1 VPGDAIC
8 RRSPVPELGFACA
21 AAARARYGDGL
32 DDDGRGLD
40 AAATSAQRPQSHPVP
55 VQRGDRRRHYGQ
67 ADPGGDQPSHG
78 LPRTYP
84 LTVLRPVDGV
94 VTEAATFAVRDVPAR
109 SAHPVRGLGPESV
122 DDVVLGHSYP
132 TTEAPTIGRLTALD
146 AGLPAYRCA

>member
-1 VPGDAIC
+1 MIIRHAEKPHHSS
-8 RRSPVPELGFACA
+8 SPHGILPKGTLTGIPSRWTGGF
-21 AAARARYGDGL
+21 
-32 DDDGRGLD
+32 
-40 AAATSAQRPQSHPVP
+40 
-55 VQRGDRRRHYGQ
+55 RRRHYGQ

-109 SAHPVRGLGPESV
+109 SAHPVRGLGPESESV
-122 DDVVLGHSYP
+122 DDVVLGHSCP

-146 AGLPAYRCA
+146 AGLPAYR